1 MIFTFPRPLPPPPGG
16 GGGAGPPGLRSVFD
30 CDTVLT
36 GGTGTA
42 AADEDRLVSSLE
54 DLHREKDVDIFAKS
68 LFSRGNSISDLF
80 SKLNSDEGLPIGTK
94 PPVPKGREV

>member
-1 MIFTFPRPLPPPPGG
+1 MNGPYQILKAICTFPRPLPPPGG

-54 DLHREKDVDIFAKS
+54 DLQCEKDVDIFPKFGFKICV
-68 LFSRGNSISDLF
+68 LHIV
-80 SKLNSDEGLPIGTK
+80 TK
-94 PPVPKGREV
+94 PPVLKGREV

>member
-1 MIFTFPRPLPPPPGG
+1 MRVIFTFPRPLPPPGG

-42 AADEDRLVSSLE
+42 AADDDEDRLVSSLE
-54 DLHREKDVDIFAKS
+54 DLQGKKEF
-68 LFSRGNSISDLF
+68 
-80 SKLNSDEGLPIGTK
+80 
-94 PPVPKGREV
+94 